1 MKHVFAWVLI
11 AALLSPVAAFAQDR
25 SADWWIMTESR
36 PQPVKDSVLSGY
48 WWWPVDAASNVNDS
62 ELWGNR
68 GLVYGMW
75 APERPPVEPPPPAPA
90 PEAPAPQVSRQ
101 VPVFSNVLFDFDKSN
116 LRPEGRDV
124 VENVVNTLQANPND
138 RLTVVGHTDSIGTDE
153 YNMALGQRR
162 ANTVRDA
169 IVSGGI
175 NANRVT
181 AVSRGESEPAVP
193 NDSPANRQLNRRV
206 VFDYEIR

>member
-1 MKHVFAWVLI
+1 MKKVFAWILI
-11 AALLSPVAAFAQDR
+11 AAFLSPAAAFAQNK

-36 PQPVKDSVLSGY
+36 PQPVKDAVLGGY
-48 WWWPVDAASNVNDS
+48 WWWPVDPASNVNDS

-68 GLVYGMW
+68 GLVYGEW
-75 APERPPVEPPPPAPA
+75 APAAPPVEAPPAPA
-90 PEAPAPQVSRQ
+90 PEAPAPQVTRQ
-101 VPVFSNVLFDFDKSN
+101 VPVFSNVLFDFDKSD

-124 VENVVNTLQANPND
+124 VQNVVESLQANPND

-169 IVSGGI
+169 IVAGGI
-175 NANRVT
+175 DPNRVT

-206 VFDYEIR
+206 VFDYEIN

>member
-1 MKHVFAWVLI
+1 MKKVFAIVLI
-11 AALLSPVAAFAQDR
+11 AALFAPVLALAENK

-48 WWWPVDAASNVNDS
+48 WWWPVDPASNSNDS

-75 APERPPVEPPPPAPA
+75 GPSQPVEAPVA
-90 PEAPAPQVSRQ
+90 PGPDTAAPSVSRQ

-116 LRPEGRDV
+116 LRPEGQDV
-124 VENVVNTLQANPND
+124 VSNVVSTLKANPND
-138 RLTVVGHTDSIGTDE
+138 TLTVVGHTDSIGTDE

-169 IVSGGI
+169 IVAGGI
-175 NANRVT
+175 DAGRVN
-181 AVSRGESEPAVP
+181 AVSKGESEPAVP
-193 NDSPANRQLNRRV
+193 NDTPANRQLNRRV
-206 VFDYEIR
+206 VFDYQLR

>member
-1 MKHVFAWVLI
+1 MKKAFALILI
-11 AALLSPVAAFAQDR
+11 AALLSPVAAFAQNK

-48 WWWPVDAASNVNDS
+48 WWWPVDPASNANDG

-75 APERPPVEPPPPAPA
+75 APAAPPVEAPPAPA
-90 PEAPAPQVSRQ
+90 PPAPAPQVRRE

-116 LRPEGRDV
+116 LRPEGR
-124 VENVVNTLQANPND
+124 EVVNSVVNSLQANPND
-138 RLTVVGHTDSIGTDE
+138 TLTVVGHTDSIGTDE
-153 YNMALGQRR
+153 YNMGLGQRR

-169 IVSGGI
+169 IVAGGI
-175 NANRVT
+175 NANRVN

-206 VFDYEIR
+206 VFQYEIQ